1 MVLGLSLSAFTT
13 LHVVIS
19 LIAIVAGLI
28 VMFGMLGP
36 YRAGA
41 LTAIFLLFTVLTS
54 VTGFMFPFAGVTP
67 AILIGILSVVL
78 LAIACIALYAMKAAG
93 PWRWI
98 YAVTAL
104 ASLYLNVFVL
114 IVQGFVKI
122 PTLHALA
129 PGNPPNGPA
138 FAVAQGVVLLFF
150 VVTIIGAVRRFK
162 PL

>member
-19 LIAIVAGLI
+19 LIAILDGLI
-28 VMFGMLGP
+28 VVFGMLGP

-41 LTAIFLLFTVLTS
+41 LTGILLLFTVLTS
-54 VTGFMFPFAGVTP
+54 VTGFMFPLNGITP

-78 LAIACIALYAMKAAG
+78 LAIACIALYAMKASG

-98 YAVTAL
+98 YAVTAF

-138 FAVAQGVVLLFF
+138 FLVAQGVAL
-150 VVTIIGAVRRFK
+150 
-162 PL
+162 